1 MGMAGLGR
9 WKLTHRKVAG
19 KAQATLLGALGL
31 GRTFRIFPNSAKWT
45 HVSLVNY
52 LQAAPEKEHHLA
64 RDMSL
69 HLRVISSV
77 GYPGSHGQLII
88 PAAWA
93 QMSQP

>member
-9 WKLTHRKVAG
+9 WKLTHRKFASE
-19 KAQATLLGALGL
+19 AQAALLGALGL

-45 HVSLVNY
+45 HVCLVNY

-64 RDMSL
+64 RDISL

-93 QMSQP
+93 QVSQP